1 MVQKY
6 RERKFG
12 RFGRKVLNISPLSP
26 SPPPSVNF
34 LVTICSFDKIRL
46 GILLVGACKESNF
59 RQTSGPKFSS
69 ISYVVFSAQLK
80 CDSKVIRLL
89 SHIDMTHVTV
99 SNLRKGVVKSY
110 QTAGLEMGNG

>member
-12 RFGRKVLNISPLSP
+12 PFGRKVSNISPLSP

-34 LVTICSFDKIRL
+34 WATICSFDKIRL
-46 GILLVGACKESNF
+46 GILLVGACQESNF

-69 ISYVVFSAQLK
+69 ISSVVFPALLK

-89 SHIDMTHVTV
+89 SHIDVTHVTV
-99 SNLRKGVVKSY
+99 YNLRKRRGEKLLN
-110 QTAGLEMGNG
+110 GRFGNG

>member
-1 MVQKY
+1 MS
-6 RERKFG
+6 
-12 RFGRKVLNISPLSP
+12 NISPL
-26 SPPPSVNF
+26 PPPFNF
-34 LVTICSFDKIRL
+34 WATICSFDKIRL

-89 SHIDMTHVTV
+89 SHIDVTHVTV